1 MKKILSTFLA
11 LFMIATSFAALAQTV
26 LATEET
32 GTETGT
38 DQPKDVT
45 VEGYLYNENFN
56 SGFVDNSPLEGMG
69 SIKDGR
75 LSVSNV
81 PYDSYLIFSSDALKS
96 GYTVEFDFQV
106 TSTNSTTAALTFYT
120 ADMEAGDYT
129 AYLSDKVDTHLKKG
143 WYASLGAD
151 GTVICGA
158 RNKDSEVTS
167 TKSNAGA
174 VSFTEEVHV
183 KIAFGQSVGTV
194 GDAPTVSVT
203 FTRKGEQVYTITSG
217 SLAGHTDLLTKNL
230 RVLVPLGT
238 TFAIDDLT
246 ITYYDTSNKTQ
257 SWDFS
262 LMSPT
267 PTDLSAKPFEKFG
280 DSSTWAELIV
290 DPTFV
295 FPYIGWS
302 ATGLKGNTGSFS
314 LAIDWGADNGYDKR
328 LLLGNASVSYV
339 NLITNNKDAKNG
351 FVIEYDVEITDGT
364 GSAFVG
370 VASSNPNSV
379 NTEYEITTSRPHW
392 GSLLGYDKSLLSGE
406 YAADSQ
412 SWPEI
417 TFTID
422 ETNRVADLT
431 SGGGDYLLEVRL
443 AIRVVFDPS
452 KGLISTYVQLYNVKE
467 GWDEKHLAF
476 SAKMDSSLLSGT
488 VQLVYSSALS
498 FCIDNVTISALEVFP
513 NAYGIQTK
521 NDTSG
526 DDAVGTLRLLGIID
540 QEIFNDATA
549 TEVGFVVTI
558 TRTDKT
564 GDNIEEIT
572 KTRVISCGNI
582 VYKSITSWNGDS
594 SITPDQLMG
603 GASHFYAFQLTGI
616 KENLMIQFTPYYIKG
631 GVRYEGADSRN
642 IDVTY
647 NAETGIT
654 IRVHES

>member
-1 MKKILSTFLA
+1 MGKKPRMKKILSTFLA

-32 GTETGT
+32 GTETK
-38 DQPKDVT
+38 PEDVT
-45 VEGYLYNENFN
+45 VEGYLYNENFDSD
-56 SGFVDNSPLEGMG
+56 SGLAVNSPFKGMG

-81 PYDSYLIFSSDALKS
+81 PYDSYLIFSSDKLTS

-106 TSTNSTTAALTFYT
+106 TNANNTTAALTFYT
-120 ADMEAGDYT
+120 ADAEAADYT

-158 RNKDSEVTS
+158 RDKASEVTS
-167 TKSNAGA
+167 TSSNAGA

-183 KIAFGQSVGTV
+183 KIAFGQAVGTV

-217 SLAGHTDLLTKNL
+217 SLVGHTGLLTEKL

-267 PTDLSAKPFEKFG
+267 PTDLSAKPFKDFG

-314 LAIDWGADNGYDKR
+314 LAIDWGTAENRYDKR

-339 NLITNNKDAKNG
+339 NLITNNEDAKNG

-406 YAADSQ
+406 YAAASQ

-417 TFTID
+417 TFTKE
-422 ETNRVADLT
+422 ETNRVDDLT
-431 SGGGDYLLEVRL
+431 SGQNHLLNVRL

-452 KGLISTYVQLYNVKE
+452 EGLISTYVQLYNGK
-467 GWDEKHLAF
+467 GPWNADHLAF

-526 DDAVGTLRLLGIID
+526 DAAVGTLRLLGIID
-540 QEIFNDATA
+540 QEIFDSA
-549 TEVGFVVTI
+549 TEVGFEVTI

-564 GDNIEEIT
+564 GENT
-572 KTRVISCGNI
+572 KTRDISCGDT

-616 KENLMIQFTPYYIKG
+616 QENLMIQFKPYYIKDK
-631 GVRYEGADSRN
+631 VRYEGADSRN

-647 NAETGIT
+647 NKGTGIT